1 MSKVEL
7 GHSWSVDFF
16 PTRDEQCCLR
26 AVMVGNGEYGV
37 KAPRL
42 REFGDEIEGDCFK
55 GKGVLWFDRVERRS
69 CLVHICF
76 VCLALSTALHIVSDK
91 LLHVVLGSSWPS
103 AQLVRFASLF

>member
-7 GHSWSVDFF
+7 GHSWSISFLSA
-16 PTRDEQCCLR
+16 RNEQCCFKTI
-26 AVMVGNGEYGV
+26 MVGDGEYSV
-37 KAPRL
+37 RASRF
-42 REFGDEIEGDCFK
+42 REFGDEVEGNCFK

-103 AQLVRFASLF
+103 ARLVRFASLF